1 MESLYR
7 SPIRVYVLLASFA
20 IWGVWSGLSLPISLF
35 PNSSQ
40 PQIVVDIPYGDYSAS
55 EFLHS
60 HGGGFESALR
70 STIVDGGRVT
80 KLTADYQ
87 DARARFTATFDW
99 GTDGDA
105 AQKEVQNLVASS
117 GAAWTEE
124 MRWGTRVNNWSG
136 NGGFLAVSFYSSKR
150 SLDELYRYLDPIFAP
165 ELAGVPDAEWAGLFN
180 PEKKQVTISLDP
192 EKMAS
197 LRVLPREVEAAIVGA
212 NTALGGGR
220 LTVGD
225 DKWSVEIPRKL
236 VDLESIQNLAF
247 PTRSGRTVHV
257 RDVALVRMEGDESS
271 SQYFHTNGAESVL
284 LWANPKPGANIKRM
298 SDQLLAVVEK
308 LKPRLD
314 ADVEYRVLVNPSEF
328 IDSSVHNVAKEVGIA
343 AALAVMI
350 LFLFI
355 GSFKNVATA
364 AIEIPMSIVLAFI
377 LMKLTGVNINLISL
391 GGLALSAGMNVDASV
406 VVMENIFRHFE
417 AQKGTLNPEERLRV
431 LLKAVRE
438 VRIPVIAS
446 TIASVVVFLPLL
458 MTKGLTNS
466 ILGDLAKAVVY
477 SHSMSAI
484 VALILVP
491 TIRLQLMAR
500 ETGFHPVSPIEC
512 QLVWLENGY
521 GRLLGWYLARGKAQ
535 LLSVVVVLGLL
546 GAFALL
552 LVPRLPKELIGK
564 PETDWLIVGVNPQ
577 TPLLMKEFISVV
589 EKLEG
594 ELLDRH
600 GEEVQ
605 YAFTQING
613 PTNGMVMLR
622 LKDKRRMKD
631 LWKKL
636 EEEFQSTPTQSY
648 WFDAWNPSELQLP
661 NVPEYQLEI
670 QGGTADERQVVANDL
685 RMLLREKNIYQGVGI
700 NPRSGGEKM
709 VKLTPNDSVI
719 AEQAGAGGAT
729 INDLNG
735 YIRVA
740 TVGKSIAMLK
750 LDRDSM
756 SIKLSVPKD
765 RFANLND
772 LRALPIGAGGKIVSL
787 SSLAQ
792 FEVVKKPASIYRRD
806 MNQLHDLQ
814 GWVSE
819 SDKEKTADIV
829 KQSDEI
835 LAAWKAARPSDKSGV
850 SVTSIDTKVEMNDAI
865 RQLSLAVA
873 VSVLLIFI
881 TMVVQFGSIV
891 EALLVMIPIPLG
903 LLGVI
908 GSLTI
913 FRSTLSLNSVLGLIL
928 LNGIAVANSILIV
941 DFIKRLVEDGRTP
954 IQAAVEACRVRLR
967 PILMTSLATV
977 LGMMPIALG
986 FGEGGKILQ
995 PLGISV
1001 SGGLWISMLLTL
1013 FLVPAAHVLAFS
1025 LRKGRA

>member
-7 SPIRVYVLLASFA
+7 SPIRVYILLASFA
-20 IWGVWSGLSLPISLF
+20 VWGLWSGLSLPISLF

-60 HGGGFESALR
+60 YGGTFESALR
-70 STIVDGGRVT
+70 STIVEGGRVT

-87 DARARFTATFDW
+87 DARVRFQALFDW

-105 AQKEVQNLVASS
+105 ALKQVQNLVASS
-117 GAAWTEE
+117 GASWTEE

-150 SLDELYRYLDPIFAP
+150 SLDELYRYLEPIFAP

-236 VDLESIQNLAF
+236 VDLESIQGLAISS
-247 PTRSGRTVHV
+247 RAGRAVHV

-298 SDQLLAVVEK
+298 SDQILRVVEK
-308 LKPRLD
+308 IKERLD
-314 ADVEYRVLVNPSEF
+314 PDVEYRVLVNPSEF
-328 IDSSVHNVAKEVGIA
+328 IDSSVQNVAKEVAVA

-350 LFLFI
+350 LFVFI

-364 AIEIPMSIVLAFI
+364 AIEIPLSIVLAFI

-417 AQKGTLNPEERLRV
+417 SEKGALDPEARLRV
-431 LLKAVRE
+431 LLRAVGE

-458 MTKGLTNS
+458 LTKGLTNS

-491 TIRLQLMAR
+491 TIRLQLMGR
-500 ETGFHPVSPIEC
+500 ETSFHPVSPIER
-512 QLVWLENGY
+512 QLVWLENAY
-521 GRLLGWYLARGKAQ
+521 ARALGWFLARGKTQ
-535 LLSVVVVLGLL
+535 LITVATVLALL
-546 GAFALL
+546 GSAALA

-564 PETDWLIVGVNPQ
+564 PDTDWLMVGVNPQ
-577 TPLLMKEFISVV
+577 TTLLMKEFISVV
-589 EKLEG
+589 EKLEA

-600 GEEVQ
+600 GDEVQ

-622 LKDKRRMKD
+622 LRDKTRMKD

-685 RMLLREKNIYQGVGI
+685 RMLLRERNIFQGVSI

-709 VKLTPNDSVI
+709 VRLTPNDSVL
-719 AEQAGAGGAT
+719 AEQAAAGGAT

-750 LDRDSM
+750 RDRDSLA
-756 SIKLSVPKD
+756 IKLSVSKD
-765 RFANLND
+765 RFTSLND
-772 LRALPIGAGGKIVSL
+772 LRALPIGAGGKLVSL

-792 FEVVKKPASIYRRD
+792 FEVVKKPASIYRRS
-806 MNQLHDLQ
+806 MNPLHELQ
-814 GWVSE
+814 GWVGE
-819 SDKEKTADIV
+819 SDKAKTSDIV
-829 KQSDEI
+829 RQSDEI
-835 LAAWKAARPSDKSGV
+835 LAAWRAARPPDQTGV
-850 SVTSIDTKVEMNDAI
+850 SVAAIDTKAEMNDAI
-865 RQLSLAVA
+865 RQLSFAVA

-881 TMVVQFGSIV
+881 TMVVQFGSAV

-908 GSLTI
+908 GSLTL

-941 DFIKRLVEDGRTP
+941 DFIKRLVRDGRAP
-954 IQAAVEACRVRLR
+954 VAAAVEACRVRLR
-967 PILMTSLATV
+967 PILMTSLTTV

-1013 FLVPAAHVLAFS
+1013 FLVPAAHVFVLSF
-1025 LRKGRA
+1025 RKE